1 MPSHIS
7 PSNDGMPEMAA
18 GIAMAR
24 AGIEGNGDCRNCC
37 DDRIADLK
45 EEPNAGNESR
55 GKRAEKAEVIR
66 NCCMAAMVIVSDEV
80 RAHSFVIVRGPK
92 RAANNAPCSDEA
104 DNVAAR
110 TQ

>member
-1 MPSHIS
+1 MGCRRWQRESQWRGPVSR
-7 PSNDGMPEMAA
+7 ETETVA
-18 GIAMAR
+18 IAV
-24 AGIEGNGDCRNCC
+24 